1 MNETWIILWALAGIM
16 LVSAGAGVLAG
27 AGLTVTLGL
36 ILAPR
41 SAEEAWAT
49 LQEGGRRFSA
59 WLRRTFA
66 PRAHEE
72 EGE

>member
-1 MNETWIILWALAGIM
+1 VGPGRHRAGQRRGR
-16 LVSAGAGVLAG
+16 ALAG

-49 LQEGGRRFSA
+49 LREGGGRFST
-59 WLRRTFA
+59 WLSRTFA
-66 PRAHEE
+66 PRAPGE
-72 EGE
+72 EGK

>member
-1 MNETWIILWALAGIM
+1 MNENWIILWVLAGIV
-16 LVSAGAGVLAG
+16 LVSAGAGALAG
-27 AGLTVTLGL
+27 AGLTVALGL

-59 WLRRTFA
+59 WLSRTFA
-66 PRAHEE
+66 PRAHGE
-72 EGE
+72 EGK